1 YEIARELVTP
11 AEQCA
16 VLRRQGVLAYEQG
29 QFHQTLEYWM
39 QGLHLDQR
47 LEHSARAE
55 LEAKVRSLVAEQ
67 HLEKAYMQLRERS
80 AHSPV

>member
-1 YEIARELVTP
+1 
-11 AEQCA
+11 
-16 VLRRQGVLAYEQG
+16 
-29 QFHQTLEYWM
+29 M

-47 LEHSARAE
+47 LEHPARAE

-67 HLEKAYMQLRERS
+67 HLEKAYAQLRERS